1 MCGYPRS
8 VSFGTYARKVRD
20 TSLPYGLRV
29 SALRSCVQ
37 LYRPIG
43 FHATLGFL
51 EEIAGPF
58 QRDEAALLKALDAIE
73 ASRAQWHADM
83 REYAHRRRQAKQR
96 GQRIPPAQDRNPNGS
111 PQIWYG
117 AARSAALSA
126 LRYWTRKRLPA
137 LRVTADEAGNT
148 VDVLVAAVLSSG
160 GDLTSEQRQLLVLA
174 AAELRGRM
182 QPDLWSDDPVAYY
195 RARDLLKAAYLVE
208 TASNDGQTRSSA
220 DG

>member
-1 MCGYPRS
+1 M
-8 VSFGTYARKVRD
+8 SFGTYARKVRD
-20 TSLPYGLRV
+20 RSLPYGLRV

-51 EEIAGPF
+51 GEIAGPF
-58 QRDEAALLKALDAIE
+58 QRDEAALLRALDAIE

-96 GQRIPPAQDRNPNGS
+96 GYRIPPAQDRNPNGF
-111 PQIWYG
+111 PPIWYG

-126 LRYWTRKRLPA
+126 LRYWSRRRLPS
-137 LRVTADEAGNT
+137 LRVTAAGVGNT
-148 VDVLVAAVLSSG
+148 VDVLVTAALSSG
-160 GDLTSEQRQLLVLA
+160 GDLASGQRQLLVLA
-174 AAELRGRM
+174 VAELEGRM
-182 QPDLWSDDPVAYY
+182 QPDLWSDDPVAYF
-195 RARDLLKAAYLVE
+195 RARDLLKIARLLE
-208 TASNDGQTRSSA
+208 TASDDGQPQASA

>member
-1 MCGYPRS
+1 M
-8 VSFGTYARKVRD
+8 SFGTYARKVRD
-20 TSLPYGLRV
+20 RSLPYGLRV

-51 EEIAGPF
+51 KEIAGPF

-83 REYAHRRRQAKQR
+83 RDYAHSRRQAKQS

-111 PQIWYG
+111 PPIWYG

-126 LRYWTRKRLPA
+126 LRYWSRTRRPA

-148 VDVLVAAVLSSG
+148 VDVLVAAALSSG
-160 GDLTSEQRQLLVLA
+160 GELTSEQRQLLVLA
-174 AAELRGRM
+174 AAELEGRM
-182 QPDLWSDDPVAYY
+182 QPDLWADDPVAYS
-195 RARDLLKAAYLVE
+195 RARDLLRVARLLE
-208 TASNDGQTRSSA
+208 TANDDGQPHSSA
-220 DG
+220 EG